1 MTSFLFKIIQWYK
14 NHARDLPWR
23 KTTDPYK
30 IWISEVILQQTQV
43 KQGLSYY
50 LRFIRSFPDVQALA
64 EASEQEVLRQWQ
76 GLGYYSRARNLHS
89 AAKTIVK
96 EQNSLFPQTYKKIL
110 KLKGIG
116 PYTAA
121 AIASIAFGEPVP
133 VIDGNVYRVLSRLFL
148 IDLPID
154 TTEGKKYFEK
164 LAWQLLDRHDPGTY
178 NQALMELGALICK
191 PANPLCQ
198 QCPVKEFCKAASK
211 KQQQLFPVKSKKI
224 VKKKRWLHYLVV
236 SQNGHTILQK
246 RTDNDIWKGL
256 YQFPLIETTSSC
268 STQSIRPKILEI
280 FPEAISIKKINQV
293 KHLLTHQELHISF
306 YKVIWPENRSLSLAS
321 NPQPLKLVKND
332 EIVELPLPQV
342 IKKNI
347 SLIISH

>member
-1 MTSFLFKIIQWYK
+1 MTSFLSKIIQWYK

-43 KQGLSYY
+43 KQGLNYY

-148 IDLPID
+148 IDRPID
-154 TTEGKKYFEK
+154 TTEGKKYFER
-164 LAWQLLDRHDPGTY
+164 LAWRLLDRRDPGTY

-191 PANPLCQ
+191 PTNPLCQ
-198 QCPVKEFCKAASK
+198 QCPVAQFCKALS
-211 KQQQLFPVKSKKI
+211 QNRQQLFPVKSKKI
-224 VKKKRWLHYLVV
+224 IKKKRWFHFFVI
-236 SQNGHTILQK
+236 SQNGYTIIQK

-256 YQFPLIETTSSC
+256 FQFPLIETTSSC
-268 STQSIRPKILEI
+268 PTHSIRSKFMEL
-280 FPEAISIKKINQV
+280 FPEATDIKKIHQA
-293 KHLLTHQELHISF
+293 KHLLTHQELHITF
-306 YKVIWPENRSLSLAS
+306 YKVSWPENHSLSFS
-321 NPQPLKLVKND
+321 KYPQQLKMVKND
-332 EIVELPLPQV
+332 EISVLPLPQI

-347 SLIISH
+347 NTLICY